1 MNSSLTRKRSLPCEM
16 NVSRFESHEAM
27 SLQTL
32 SMPGKQP
39 SQEIPAR
46 PEDDRTVQHALSA
59 EVIPSR

>member
-1 MNSSLTRKRSLPCEM
+1 M
-16 NVSRFESHEAM
+16 NVSLFESHEAM

-39 SQEIPAR
+39 SQEILAR